1 MYCFD
6 AATRKW
12 LHISPVFISSLKKC
26 NQNRLFASYTIYMNN
41 QDEINYIE
49 RILAG
54 ETNLFSYF
62 VNSYSNSIYSLI
74 VHIVLTNEDAEELTQ
89 DSFLKA
95 FKKLDS
101 FKGDCSFSTWL
112 FRIAYNTAISATRK
126 KKIVFPT
133 VDETMMESVP
143 DEAIETFFDLDE
155 NEIKLQKLEE
165 AIAKLNVEEKT
176 LIMLF
181 YTEDKSVAEL
191 ARVLDLTSE
200 NVKVKLY
207 RVRKKLYVLMTKGN
221 ENEQR

>member
-6 AATRKW
+6 AATCKW
-12 LHISPVFISSLKKC
+12 LHISPFFISSLKMC
-26 NQNRLFASYTIYMNN
+26 NQIRLPASYTIYMNN
-41 QDEINYIE
+41 QDELNYIE

-54 ETNLFSYF
+54 ETNLYSHF

-74 VHIVLTNEDAEELTQ
+74 VRIVLTSEDAEELTQ

-95 FKKLDS
+95 FKKLDT

-126 KKIVFPT
+126 RKMEFPM
-133 VDETMMESVP
+133 VDEAMMESVP
-143 DEAIETFFDLDE
+143 DDAIETFFDQDE
-155 NEIKLQKLEE
+155 DEIRLQKLEE
-165 AIAKLNVEEKT
+165 AITKLNVEEKT
-176 LIMLF
+176 LITLF

-191 ARVLDLTSE
+191 AKVLDLTNE

-207 RVRKKLYVLMTKGN
+207 RVRKKLYVLMTK
-221 ENEQR
+221 

>member
-1 MYCFD
+1 
-6 AATRKW
+6 
-12 LHISPVFISSLKKC
+12 L
-26 NQNRLFASYTIYMNN
+26 RLIQYMNN

-49 RILAG
+49 RILKG
-54 ETNLFSYF
+54 ETNLYSHF

-74 VHIVLTNEDAEELTQ
+74 VRIVLTNEDAEELTQ

-126 KKIVFPT
+126 RKIEFPM
-133 VDETMMESVP
+133 VDEVMMDSVP
-143 DEAIETFFDLDE
+143 DEAIDIFFDGDE
-155 NEIKLQKLEE
+155 NEIRLQKLEE
-165 AIAKLNVEEKT
+165 AITKLNVEEKT
-176 LIMLF
+176 LITLF

-191 ARVLDLTSE
+191 ARVLDLTPE
-200 NVKVKLY
+200 NVKVKLH

>member
-1 MYCFD
+1 MVTHF
-6 AATRKW
+6 
-12 LHISPVFISSLKKC
+12 PVFISSLKKC
-26 NQNRLFASYTIYMNN
+26 NQIRLPASYTIYMNN

-74 VHIVLTNEDAEELTQ
+74 VRIVQTNEDAEELTQ

-126 KKIVFPT
+126 RKIVFPT
-133 VDETMMESVP
+133 VDEMMMESVP
-143 DEAIETFFDLDE
+143 DEAIETFFDPDE

-165 AIAKLNVEEKT
+165 AIGKLNVEEKT
-176 LIMLF
+176 LITLF
-181 YTEDKSVAEL
+181 YIEDKSVTEL
-191 ARVLDLTSE
+191 ARVLDLTPE
-200 NVKVKLY
+200 NVKVKLH

-221 ENEQR
+221 EYEQR

>member
-1 MYCFD
+1 
-6 AATRKW
+6 
-12 LHISPVFISSLKKC
+12 V
-26 NQNRLFASYTIYMNN
+26 RLIQYMNN
-41 QDEINYIE
+41 QDELNYIE

-54 ETNLFSYF
+54 ETNLYSHF

-74 VHIVLTNEDAEELTQ
+74 VRIVLTNEDAEELTQ

-95 FKKLDS
+95 FKKLDT

-126 KKIVFPT
+126 RKMEFPM
-133 VDETMMESVP
+133 VDEAMMESVP
-143 DEAIETFFDLDE
+143 DEAIETFFEGDE
-155 NEIKLQKLEE
+155 NEIRLQKLEE
-165 AIAKLNVEEKT
+165 AITKLNVEEKT
-176 LIMLF
+176 LITLF

-191 ARVLDLTSE
+191 ARVLDLTPE
-200 NVKVKLY
+200 NVKVKLH

>member
-1 MYCFD
+1 M
-6 AATRKW
+6 
-12 LHISPVFISSLKKC
+12 
-26 NQNRLFASYTIYMNN
+26 RLIQYMNN

-49 RILAG
+49 RILKG
-54 ETNLFSYF
+54 ETNLYSHF

-74 VHIVLTNEDAEELTQ
+74 VRIVLTNEDAEELTQ

-126 KKIVFPT
+126 RKIEFPM
-133 VDETMMESVP
+133 VDEVMMDSVP
-143 DEAIETFFDLDE
+143 DEAIDIFFDGDE
-155 NEIKLQKLEE
+155 NEIRLQKLEE
-165 AIAKLNVEEKT
+165 AITKLNVEEKT
-176 LIMLF
+176 LITLF

-191 ARVLDLTSE
+191 ARVLDLTPE
-200 NVKVKLY
+200 NVKVKLH

>member
-1 MYCFD
+1 
-6 AATRKW
+6 
-12 LHISPVFISSLKKC
+12 V
-26 NQNRLFASYTIYMNN
+26 RLIQYMNN
-41 QDEINYIE
+41 QDELNYIE

-54 ETNLFSYF
+54 ETNLYSHF

-74 VHIVLTNEDAEELTQ
+74 VRIVLTNEDAEELTQ

-95 FKKLDS
+95 FKKLDT

-126 KKIVFPT
+126 RKIEFPM
-133 VDETMMESVP
+133 VDEAMMESVP
-143 DEAIETFFDLDE
+143 DEAIETFFDPDE

-176 LIMLF
+176 LITLF

-191 ARVLDLTSE
+191 AKVLDLTPE

-221 ENEQR
+221 DNEQR

>member
-1 MYCFD
+1 M
-6 AATRKW
+6 
-12 LHISPVFISSLKKC
+12 
-26 NQNRLFASYTIYMNN
+26 RLIQYMNN

-54 ETNLFSYF
+54 ETNLYSHF

-74 VHIVLTNEDAEELTQ
+74 VRIVQTNEDAEELTQ

-95 FKKLDS
+95 FKKLNS

-126 KKIVFPT
+126 RKIEYPM
-133 VDETMMESVP
+133 VDEVMMESVP
-143 DEAIETFFDLDE
+143 DEAMESFFDGDE

-165 AIAKLNVEEKT
+165 AITKLNVEEKT
-176 LIMLF
+176 LITLF

-191 ARVLDLTSE
+191 ARVLDLTPE
-200 NVKVKLY
+200 NVKVKLH
-207 RVRKKLYVLMTKGN
+207 RVRKRLYVLMTKGN

>member
-1 MYCFD
+1 M
-6 AATRKW
+6 
-12 LHISPVFISSLKKC
+12 
-26 NQNRLFASYTIYMNN
+26 RLIQYMNN
-41 QDEINYIE
+41 QDELNYIE

-74 VHIVLTNEDAEELTQ
+74 VRIVLTNEDAEELTQ

-95 FKKLDS
+95 FKKLDT

-126 KKIVFPT
+126 RKMEFPM
-133 VDETMMESVP
+133 VDEAMMESVP
-143 DEAIETFFDLDE
+143 DEAIETFFDPDE

-165 AIAKLNVEEKT
+165 AIGKLNVEEKT
-176 LIMLF
+176 LITLF

-191 ARVLDLTSE
+191 ARVLDLTPE
-200 NVKVKLY
+200 NVKVKLH

>member
-1 MYCFD
+1 
-6 AATRKW
+6 
-12 LHISPVFISSLKKC
+12 V
-26 NQNRLFASYTIYMNN
+26 RLIQYMNN

-54 ETNLFSYF
+54 ETNLYSHF

-74 VHIVLTNEDAEELTQ
+74 VRIVQTNEDAEELTQ

-112 FRIAYNTAISATRK
+112 FRISYNTAISATRK
-126 KKIVFPT
+126 RKIEFPM
-133 VDETMMESVP
+133 VDEAMMESVP
-143 DEAIETFFDLDE
+143 DEVIETFFDPDE

-165 AIAKLNVEEKT
+165 AIGKLNVMEKT
-176 LIMLF
+176 LITLF
-181 YTEDKSVAEL
+181 YSEDKSVAEL
-191 ARVLDLTSE
+191 ARVLDLTPE
-200 NVKVKLY
+200 NVKVKLH

>member
-1 MYCFD
+1 
-6 AATRKW
+6 
-12 LHISPVFISSLKKC
+12 
-26 NQNRLFASYTIYMNN
+26 MNN
-41 QDEINYIE
+41 QDEINYIK

-62 VNSYSNSIYSLI
+62 VNSYSNSIYLLI
-74 VHIVLTNEDAEELTQ
+74 VRIVQTNEDAEELTQ

-143 DEAIETFFDLDE
+143 DEAIETFFDEDE

-165 AIAKLNVEEKT
+165 AISKLNVEEKT
-176 LIMLF
+176 LITLF

-191 ARVLDLTSE
+191 ARVLDLTPE
-200 NVKVKLY
+200 NVKVKLH

>member
-1 MYCFD
+1 
-6 AATRKW
+6 
-12 LHISPVFISSLKKC
+12 
-26 NQNRLFASYTIYMNN
+26 MNN

-62 VNSYSNSIYSLI
+62 VNSYSNSIHSLI
-74 VHIVLTNEDAEELTQ
+74 VRIVLTNEDAEELTQ

-95 FKKLDS
+95 FKKLDT

-126 KKIVFPT
+126 RKMEFPT
-133 VDETMMESVP
+133 VDEAMMESVP
-143 DEAIETFFDLDE
+143 DEAIETFFDPDE

-165 AIAKLNVEEKT
+165 AIGKLNVEEKT
-176 LIMLF
+176 LITLF

-191 ARVLDLTSE
+191 ARVLDLSPE

-207 RVRKKLYVLMTKGN
+207 RVRKKLYVLMTKGI
-221 ENEQR
+221 

>member
-1 MYCFD
+1 LLTF
-6 AATRKW
+6 
-12 LHISPVFISSLKKC
+12 VFFCGSKVEFKKC
-26 NQNRLFASYTIYMNN
+26 NQNRLPASYTIYMNN

-74 VHIVLTNEDAEELTQ
+74 VRIVQINEDAEELTQ

-126 KKIVFPT
+126 RKIVFPT
-133 VDETMMESVP
+133 VDEAMMESVP
-143 DEAIETFFDLDE
+143 DEAIKTFFDPDE

-176 LIMLF
+176 LITLF

-191 ARVLDLTSE
+191 ARVLDLTPE
-200 NVKVKLY
+200 NVKVKLH

-221 ENEQR
+221 EDEQ

>member
-74 VHIVLTNEDAEELTQ
+74 VRIVLTNEDAEELTQ

-126 KKIVFPT
+126 RKIEFPM
-133 VDETMMESVP
+133 VDEVMMDSVP
-143 DEAIETFFDLDE
+143 DEAIDIFFDGDE
-155 NEIKLQKLEE
+155 NEIRLQKLEE
-165 AIAKLNVEEKT
+165 AITKLNVEEKT
-176 LIMLF
+176 LITLF

-191 ARVLDLTSE
+191 ARVLDLTPE
-200 NVKVKLY
+200 NVKVKLH

-221 ENEQR
+221 EDEQ

>member
-1 MYCFD
+1 M
-6 AATRKW
+6 
-12 LHISPVFISSLKKC
+12 
-26 NQNRLFASYTIYMNN
+26 RLIQYMNN

-49 RILAG
+49 RILKG

-74 VHIVLTNEDAEELTQ
+74 VRIVLTNEDAEELTQ

-95 FKKLDS
+95 FKKLDT

-126 KKIVFPT
+126 RKIEFPM
-133 VDETMMESVP
+133 VDEAMMESVP
-143 DEAIETFFDLDE
+143 DEAIETFFDGDE

-176 LIMLF
+176 LITLF
-181 YTEDKSVAEL
+181 YAEDKSVAEL
-191 ARVLDLTSE
+191 ARVLDLTPE
-200 NVKVKLY
+200 NVKVKLH

-221 ENEQR
+221 EDEQ

>member
-1 MYCFD
+1 
-6 AATRKW
+6 
-12 LHISPVFISSLKKC
+12 V
-26 NQNRLFASYTIYMNN
+26 RLIQYMNN
-41 QDEINYIE
+41 QDELNYIE

-74 VHIVLTNEDAEELTQ
+74 VRIVLTNEDAEELTQ

-95 FKKLDS
+95 FKKLDT

-126 KKIVFPT
+126 RKMEFPM
-133 VDETMMESVP
+133 VDEAMMESVP
-143 DEAIETFFDLDE
+143 DEAIETFFDPDE

-165 AIAKLNVEEKT
+165 AIGKLNVEEKT
-176 LIMLF
+176 LITLF

-191 ARVLDLTSE
+191 ARVLDLTPE
-200 NVKVKLY
+200 NVKVKLH